1 MESQSEKIDQL
12 MLAIK
17 NIQQKA
23 DPIKKNATGQVGSR
37 QYKYNNLNDTWETI
51 KVLVDDNDL
60 VVYQSPFYSNNG
72 GTMFKTTLYHT
83 ASNQFI
89 TEVMPMILTKQ
100 DPQGIGAAIT
110 YYRRYMLISMLGL
123 IPDDDNDAR
132 EQRLATA
139 EQKLQIIGAVK
150 LSFPEANHTPEY
162 INTTLENIVG
172 KHPAKIREDEVKNV
186 IDLVKAYKDA
196 SNE

>member
-1 MESQSEKIDQL
+1 MESQSDKIDQL

-60 VVYQSPFYSNNG
+60 VVYQSPFYSNSG

-83 ASNQFI
+83 ASGQFI

-150 LSFPEANHTPEY
+150 LAFPDVKHTPEY

-186 IDLVKAYKDA
+186 IDLVKAYKETT
-196 SNE
+196 NE

>member
-1 MESQSEKIDQL
+1 MEAQSESLSEIMK
-12 MLAIK
+12 AIK

-37 QYKYNNLNDTWETI
+37 TYKYNNLNDTWETI
-51 KVLVDDNDL
+51 KVLMDENDL
-60 VVYQSPFYSNNG
+60 VVYQAPMTTQSG

-83 ASNQFI
+83 ESSQFI

-110 YYRRYMLISMLGL
+110 YYRRYMITSMLGL

-132 EQRLATA
+132 EHRLATA
-139 EQKLQIIGAVK
+139 EQKMQIVGAVK
-150 LSFPEANHTPEY
+150 LIFPDMTEPAQ
-162 INTTLENIVG
+162 INTTLENIIG
-172 KHPAKIREDEVKNV
+172 KHPSKIREDEAKNV
-186 IDLVKAYKDA
+186 IELVKAYKA
-196 SNE
+196 E